1 MSELLVTN
9 IYNQEGE
16 GAPNF
21 PKGATVT
28 GVITATSFSG
38 SGANLT
44 GIDATALKD
53 DGGSVKIQANSDGAV
68 VTGILTATSGTF
80 TGPVVATSGTFTGPV
95 TIGGT
100 LTYEDVTNIDS
111 VGVITAR
118 DGVKVTTGG
127 VEVAAGGVTVTTGGI
142 EVAAG
147 GATITGNIGLG
158 GATYGSAGQVLTS
171 GGSGA
176 NATWTTISS
185 APEVTSMTIN
195 GTVAN
200 EAPVVLRSDGSV
212 EAITGNNDNITNSQA
227 SNDSNTQRGQVV
239 YDPDN
244 DKYVAFYR
252 KGVVN
257 GNSPCYARIG
267 TLSGDGA
274 QASGTIAWGS
284 ERLITSYN
292 VATIKAMYDT
302 RVNRFVITYT
312 GTSPNSSGNIYFRQV
327 EINTAGTGFNV
338 GTRREPSSSSN
349 SVYPNNFAITN
360 KSDQY
365 GRIAVVWL
373 RGGYTYT
380 TCIRPDESNI
390 NTIDISSTEYFVNDS
405 NGSYAPYDCVL
416 EEHSWTNRHIV
427 VMNGGGSNPNQGI
440 LGSIYTQG
448 ANGSSVVFESSTRDQ
463 YNGNSEVQMA
473 KLVYDPVNDWTV
485 IIGRKNTGGQGY
497 LWLVKTSGNSWTY
510 GNGTSGSGLLFTGSD
525 QIKDY
530 TDLNEC
536 ISGVYDPETGYI
548 HIFWTRASDNKGMR
562 SLYKINPAGGG
573 TLSEVMATKTIF
585 DDTTTMIGQTS
596 TYDTSAKRIGITYSK
611 DSNRKLN
618 SVAFQPQSS
627 NMTETNF
634 LGFSAAAYTNGQT
647 GTIKVV
653 GNTTTQSGLTTGSKY
668 YVQLGGT
675 LATTPV
681 VPSVYG
687 GLALSATSLLIKG

>member
-1 MSELLVTN
+1 
-9 IYNQEGE
+9 
-16 GAPNF
+16 
-21 PKGATVT
+21 
-28 GVITATSFSG
+28 
-38 SGANLT
+38 
-44 GIDATALKD
+44 
-53 DGGSVKIQANSDGAV
+53 SVKIQANSDGAV

-687 GLALSATSLLIKG
+687 GLA

>member
-1 MSELLVTN
+1 MSELWVTSV
-9 IYNQEGE
+9 YNQEGT

-21 PKGATVT
+21 PNGATVT

-80 TGPVVATSGTFTGPV
+80 TGPV

-127 VEVAAGGVTVTTGGI
+127 VEVAAGGVTVTAGGVTVTAGGI

-158 GATYGSAGQVLTS
+158 GATYGSSGQVLTS

-176 NATWTTISS
+176 NASWTTISS

-257 GNSPCYARIG
+257 GNSQCYARIG

-274 QASGTIAWGS
+274 QASGTLSWGS
-284 ERLITSYN
+284 EITVTSYN

-312 GTSPNSSGNIYFRQV
+312 GSSPNSSGTIYFRQV
-327 EINTAGTGFNV
+327 EINTAGTGLNV
-338 GTRREPSSSSN
+338 GTRRHPSSSYN

-360 KSDQY
+360 KQDQY
-365 GRIAVVWL
+365 GRIAVVWM
-373 RGGYTYT
+373 RGGMTY
-380 TCIRPDESNI
+380 CVGVKPDESNI
-390 NTIDISSTEYFVNDS
+390 DDFAISSTEYFVNDS
-405 NGSYAPYDCVL
+405 NGNYAPYDCVL
-416 EEHSWTNRHIV
+416 EEHSWYQRHIV

-440 LGSIYTQG
+440 VGSIYTHG
-448 ANGSSVVFESSTRDQ
+448 ANGAAVVFESSTRDQ

-485 IIGRKNTGGQGY
+485 IIGRKNTGSQGY
-497 LWLVKTSGNSWTY
+497 LWLVKTNSNSWTY

-525 QIKDY
+525 SIKDY

-573 TLSEVMATKTIF
+573 TISEVIPTATIF

-596 TYDTSAKRIGITYSK
+596 TYDSSAKRIALTYSIE
-611 DSNRKLN
+611 STRKLN
-618 SVAFQPQSS
+618 SVAFQPQST